1 MQIWKAHYKDEFH
14 DTDIEI
20 LNDGS
25 EISFT
30 LDGFKFCSRT
40 DISDFEYENIEKSEE
55 IENRFHVIKFH
66 GDVINECGKH
76 VPTYFYGLQ
85 RYALDVE
92 IPIHVIRKSD
102 TVEITGT
109 INISFELVKHDMN
122 KPQGII
128 MCDSVRVYY
137 DDTIVKDFSLCIDGK
152 RYSSER
158 NTLDFESALSDI
170 CRKMKQDYYIKSCF
184 TCQYSEYSPYGQNEF
199 GSMMC
204 YRECKENCLKV
215 NSKADYFKYLGDEN
229 FTHQQETY
237 LCSEYDLRNKCD
249 GYRGFV
255 DI

>member
-20 LNDGS
+20 FNDGD

-30 LDGFKFCSRT
+30 LDGFRFSSST
-40 DISDFEYENIEKSEE
+40 SISEFEYINTEKSSEV
-55 IENRFHVIKFH
+55 ENRFNIIKTN
-66 GDVINECGKH
+66 DSEYN
-76 VPTYFYGLQ
+76 TYYELQ

-92 IPIHVIRKSD
+92 IPVKVIRKTD
-102 TVEITGT
+102 TAEITGV
-109 INISFELVKHDMN
+109 INISFQLVEADTN

-128 MCDSVRVYY
+128 MYDGKRVYY
-137 DDTIVKDFSLCIDGK
+137 DDTIVKDFSLCVDGK
-152 RYSSER
+152 RYNSEK
-158 NTLDFESALSDI
+158 NTLDFETALSDI
-170 CRKMKQDYYIKSCF
+170 CRKIKHAYYIKSCF

-204 YRECKENCLKV
+204 YREHKENCLKV
-215 NSKADYFKYLGDEN
+215 NSKADYFKYLGDED
-229 FTHQQETY
+229 FTHRQETF
-237 LCSEYDLRNKCD
+237 LCSDYDLRNKCG